1 MTDHTYRSG
10 MLPGWHG
17 GFKGA
22 LQLGGLDTAG
32 EASPATDPS
41 SCKPLLPRRPPEDS
55 SMECLWP
62 MNSTNTEAMT
72 RPTSYIADLCSTTGG
87 LDFGATI

>member
-1 MTDHTYRSG
+1 MTDHTLQVRDAA
-10 MLPGWHG
+10 WVAW
-17 GFKGA
+17 GFKGP

-62 MNSTNTEAMT
+62 MNSTNPEAMT